1 MNNNRVGY
9 LKHDGVMISEVNA
22 IVSNTPEGIF
32 VDATYG
38 YGSHFNYLKQ
48 NNNHLEFIG
57 LDRDIEA
64 VHNSSDEISHINF
77 SKITDLLSSKNIL
90 NISGVFYDF
99 GVSSHQ
105 IDNSYRGFSY
115 LNSGPLD
122 MRMNQDDK
130 ITADEVLNQFDEE
143 DIANI
148 LYKYSGEKNSR
159 KIAKAIYN
167 SRPLKST
174 EDFLKVLKNVLG
186 KQNPKYINQTIK
198 RCFQA
203 IRIYINN
210 ELEEITLSINK
221 IKNFIK
227 PGGVIVCLTY
237 HSLEDKIVKD
247 IFNNLTVRCVCN
259 PRIPICNCDNIQEY
273 KFGNNKKLYPSDDEI
288 NNNSRSTSATL
299 RYVVKIWNLEI
310 VCC

>member
-9 LKHDGVMISEVNA
+9 LKHDGVMISEVNS
-22 IVSNTPEGIF
+22 IVSNTPAGIF

-57 LDRDIEA
+57 IDRDIEA
-64 VHNSSDEISHINF
+64 VNNSSDEISHINF

-105 IDNSYRGFSY
+105 IDNSNRGFSY

-130 ITADEVLNQFDEE
+130 ITADEVLNQFEVE

-174 EDFLKVLKNVLG
+174 EEFSKVLKNVLG

-210 ELEEITLSINK
+210 ELEEITLSISK

-247 IFNNLTVRCVCN
+247 IFNDLTVRCVCN
-259 PRIPICNCDNIQEY
+259 PRIPICNCDNIQEFR
-273 KFGNNKKLYPSDDEI
+273 FGNNKKLYPSDDEI
-288 NNNSRSTSATL
+288 KNNSRSTSATL
-299 RYVVKIWNLEI
+299 RYVVKI
-310 VCC
+310 

>member
-1 MNNNRVGY
+1 
-9 LKHDGVMISEVNA
+9 
-22 IVSNTPEGIF
+22 
-32 VDATYG
+32 
-38 YGSHFNYLKQ
+38 
-48 NNNHLEFIG
+48 
-57 LDRDIEA
+57 
-64 VHNSSDEISHINF
+64 
-77 SKITDLLSSKNIL
+77 
-90 NISGVFYDF
+90 
-99 GVSSHQ
+99 
-105 IDNSYRGFSY
+105 
-115 LNSGPLD
+115 

-130 ITADEVLNQFDEE
+130 ITADEVLNQFEVE

-174 EDFLKVLKNVLG
+174 EELSKVLKNVLG

-210 ELEEITLSINK
+210 ELEEITLSISK

-247 IFNNLTVRCVCN
+247 IFNDITVRCVCN
-259 PRIPICNCDNIQEY
+259 PRIPICNCDNIQEFR
-273 KFGNNKKLYPSDDEI
+273 FGNNKKLYPSDDEI
-288 NNNSRSTSATL
+288 KNNSRSTSATL
-299 RYVVKIWNLEI
+299 RYVVKI
-310 VCC
+310 

>member
-9 LKHDGVMISEVNA
+9 LKHDGVMISEVNS
-22 IVSNTPEGIF
+22 IVSNTPAGIF

-57 LDRDIEA
+57 IDRDIEA

-105 IDNSYRGFSY
+105 IDNSDRGFSY

-130 ITADEVLNQFDEE
+130 ITADEVLNQFEVE

-174 EDFLKVLKNVLG
+174 EELSKVLKNVLG

-210 ELEEITLSINK
+210 ELEEITLSISK

-247 IFNNLTVRCVCN
+247 IFNDLTVRCVCN
-259 PRIPICNCDNIQEY
+259 PRIPICNCDNIQEFR
-273 KFGNNKKLYPSDDEI
+273 FGNNKKLYPSDDEI

-299 RYVVKIWNLEI
+299 RYVVKI
-310 VCC
+310 

>member
-9 LKHDGVMISEVNA
+9 LKHDGVMISEVNS
-22 IVSNTPEGIF
+22 IVSNTPAGIF

-57 LDRDIEA
+57 IDRDIEA

-105 IDNSYRGFSY
+105 IDNSDRGFSY

-130 ITADEVLNQFDEE
+130 ITADEVLNQFEEE

-174 EDFLKVLKNVLG
+174 EELSKVLKNVLG

-203 IRIYINN
+203 IRIYVNN
-210 ELEEITLSINK
+210 EIEEITLSLNK

-247 IFNNLTVRCVCN
+247 IFNDITVRCVCN
-259 PRIPICNCDNIQEY
+259 PRIPICNCDNIQEFR
-273 KFGNNKKLYPSDDEI
+273 FGNNKKLYPSDDEI
-288 NNNSRSTSATL
+288 KNNSRSTSATL
-299 RYVVKIWNLEI
+299 RYVVKI
-310 VCC
+310 

>member
-9 LKHDGVMISEVNA
+9 LKHDGVMISEVNS
-22 IVSNTPEGIF
+22 IVSNTPAGIF

-57 LDRDIEA
+57 IDRDIEA

-105 IDNSYRGFSY
+105 IDNSDRGFSY

-130 ITADEVLNQFDEE
+130 ITADDVLNQFEEE

-174 EDFLKVLKNVLG
+174 EELSKVLKNVLG

-210 ELEEITLSINK
+210 ELEEITLSISK

-247 IFNNLTVRCVCN
+247 IFNDITVRCVCN
-259 PRIPICNCDNIQEY
+259 PRIPICNCDNIQEFR
-273 KFGNNKKLYPSDDEI
+273 FGNNKKLYPSDDEI
-288 NNNSRSTSATL
+288 KNNSRSTSATL
-299 RYVVKIWNLEI
+299 RYVVKI
-310 VCC
+310 

>member
-9 LKHDGVMISEVNA
+9 LKHDGVMISEVNS
-22 IVSNTPEGIF
+22 IVSNTPAGIF

-57 LDRDIEA
+57 IDRDIEA

-77 SKITDLLSSKNIL
+77 SKITDLLTSKNIL

-105 IDNSYRGFSY
+105 IDNSDRGFSY

-130 ITADEVLNQFDEE
+130 ITADEVLNQFEVE

-174 EDFLKVLKNVLG
+174 EELSKVLKNVLG

-210 ELEEITLSINK
+210 ELEEITLSISK

-247 IFNNLTVRCVCN
+247 IFNDITVRCVCN
-259 PRIPICNCDNIQEY
+259 PRIPICNCDNIQEFR
-273 KFGNNKKLYPSDDEI
+273 FGNNKKLYPSDDEI
-288 NNNSRSTSATL
+288 KNNSRSTSATL
-299 RYVVKIWNLEI
+299 RYVVKI
-310 VCC
+310 

>member
-9 LKHDGVMISEVNA
+9 LKHDGVMISEVNS
-22 IVSNTPEGIF
+22 IVSNTPAGIF

-57 LDRDIEA
+57 IDRDIEA

-105 IDNSYRGFSY
+105 IDNSNRGFSY

-130 ITADEVLNQFDEE
+130 ITADEVLNQFEEE

-174 EDFLKVLKNVLG
+174 EELSKVLKNVLG

-210 ELEEITLSINK
+210 ELEEITLSISK

-247 IFNNLTVRCVCN
+247 IFNDITVRCVCN
-259 PRIPICNCDNIQEY
+259 PRIPICNCDNIQEFR
-273 KFGNNKKLYPSDDEI
+273 FGNNKKLYPSDDEI
-288 NNNSRSTSATL
+288 KNNSRSTSATL
-299 RYVVKIWNLEI
+299 RYVVKI
-310 VCC
+310 

>member
-9 LKHDGVMISEVNA
+9 LKHDGVMISEVNS
-22 IVSNTPEGIF
+22 IVSNTPAGIF

-57 LDRDIEA
+57 IDRDIEA

-105 IDNSYRGFSY
+105 IDNSDRGFSY

-130 ITADEVLNQFDEE
+130 ITADEVLNQFEVE

-174 EDFLKVLKNVLG
+174 EEFSKVLKNVLG

-210 ELEEITLSINK
+210 ELEEITLSISK

-247 IFNNLTVRCVCN
+247 IFNDITVRCVCN
-259 PRIPICNCDNIQEY
+259 PRIPICNCDNIQEFR
-273 KFGNNKKLYPSDDEI
+273 FGNNKKLYPSDDEI
-288 NNNSRSTSATL
+288 KNNSRSTSATL

-310 VCC
+310 LCC

>member
-9 LKHDGVMISEVNA
+9 LKHDGVMISEVNE
-22 IVSNTPEGIF
+22 IVSNSPAGIF
-32 VDATYG
+32 IDATYG

-48 NNNHLEFIG
+48 KNGHLEFIG
-57 LDRDIEA
+57 IDRDLEA
-64 VHNSSDEISHINF
+64 VKNSSDEVLNIKF
-77 SKITDLLSSKNIL
+77 SNITDVLSIKNIFD
-90 NISGVFYDF
+90 ISGVFYDF
-99 GVSSHQ
+99 GISSHQ
-105 IDNSYRGFSY
+105 IDNPDRGFSY
-115 LNSGPLD
+115 LNPGPLD

-130 ITADEVLNQFDEE
+130 ITADEVLNQFEEE

-159 KIAKAIYN
+159 KIAKAISN

-174 EDFLKVLKNVLG
+174 EDFSKVLKDVLG

-203 IRIYINN
+203 IRIYVNN

-237 HSLEDKIVKD
+237 HSLEDK
-247 IFNNLTVRCVCN
+247 
-259 PRIPICNCDNIQEY
+259 
-273 KFGNNKKLYPSDDEI
+273 
-288 NNNSRSTSATL
+288 
-299 RYVVKIWNLEI
+299 
-310 VCC
+310 

>member
-9 LKHDGVMISEVNA
+9 LKHDGVMISEVNS
-22 IVSNTPEGIF
+22 IVSNTPAGIF

-57 LDRDIEA
+57 IDRDIEA

-77 SKITDLLSSKNIL
+77 SKITDLLSSNNIL

-105 IDNSYRGFSY
+105 IDNSDRGFSY

-130 ITADEVLNQFDEE
+130 ITADEVLNQFEVE

-174 EDFLKVLKNVLG
+174 EEFSKVLKNVLG

-210 ELEEITLSINK
+210 ELEEITLSISK

-247 IFNNLTVRCVCN
+247 IFNELTVRCVCN
-259 PRIPICNCDNIQEY
+259 PRIPICNCDNIQEFR
-273 KFGNNKKLYPSDDEI
+273 FGNNKKLYPSDDEI
-288 NNNSRSTSATL
+288 KNNSRSSSATL
-299 RYVVKIWNLEI
+299 RYVVKI
-310 VCC
+310 

>member
-9 LKHDGVMISEVNA
+9 LKHDGVMISEVNS
-22 IVSNTPEGIF
+22 IVSNTPAGIF

-57 LDRDIEA
+57 IDRDIEA
-64 VHNSSDEISHINF
+64 VHNSSDKISHINF

-105 IDNSYRGFSY
+105 IDNSDRGFSY

-130 ITADEVLNQFDEE
+130 ITADEVLNQFEVE

-174 EDFLKVLKNVLG
+174 EELSKVLKNVLG

-210 ELEEITLSINK
+210 ELEEITLSISK

-247 IFNNLTVRCVCN
+247 IFNDITVRCVCN
-259 PRIPICNCDNIQEY
+259 PRIPICNCDNIQEFR
-273 KFGNNKKLYPSDDEI
+273 FGNNKKLYPSDDEI
-288 NNNSRSTSATL
+288 KNNSRSTSATL
-299 RYVVKIWNLEI
+299 RYVVKI
-310 VCC
+310 

>member
-9 LKHDGVMISEVNA
+9 LKHDGVMISEVNS
-22 IVSNTPEGIF
+22 IVSNTPAGIF

-57 LDRDIEA
+57 IDRDIEA
-64 VHNSSDEISHINF
+64 VHNSSDEISHMNF

-105 IDNSYRGFSY
+105 IDNSDRGFSY

-130 ITADEVLNQFDEE
+130 ITADEVLNQFEVE

-174 EDFLKVLKNVLG
+174 EELSKVLKNVLG

-210 ELEEITLSINK
+210 ELEEITLSISK

-247 IFNNLTVRCVCN
+247 IFNDITVRCVCN
-259 PRIPICNCDNIQEY
+259 PRIPICNCDNIQEFR
-273 KFGNNKKLYPSDDEI
+273 FGNNKKLYPSDDEI
-288 NNNSRSTSATL
+288 KNNSRSTSATL
-299 RYVVKIWNLEI
+299 RYVVKI
-310 VCC
+310 

>member
-9 LKHDGVMISEVNA
+9 LKHDGVMISEVNS
-22 IVSNTPEGIF
+22 IVSNTPAGIF

-57 LDRDIEA
+57 IDRDIEA

-105 IDNSYRGFSY
+105 IDNSDRGFSY

-130 ITADEVLNQFDEE
+130 ITADEVLNQFEVE

-174 EDFLKVLKNVLG
+174 EDLSKVLKNVLG

-210 ELEEITLSINK
+210 ELEEITLSISK

-247 IFNNLTVRCVCN
+247 IFNDLTVRCVCN
-259 PRIPICNCDNIQEY
+259 PRIPICNCDNIQEFR
-273 KFGNNKKLYPSDDEI
+273 FGNNKKLYPSDDEI
-288 NNNSRSTSATL
+288 KNNSRPTSATL
-299 RYVVKIWNLEI
+299 RYVVKI
-310 VCC
+310 

>member
-9 LKHDGVMISEVNA
+9 LKHDGVMISEVNE
-22 IVSNTPEGIF
+22 IVSNSPAGIF

-57 LDRDIEA
+57 IDRDIEA

-105 IDNSYRGFSY
+105 IDNSDRGFSY

-130 ITADEVLNQFDEE
+130 ITADEVLNQFEVE

-148 LYKYSGEKNSR
+148 LYQYSGEKNSR
-159 KIAKAIYN
+159 KIAKAIAN
-167 SRPLKST
+167 SRPLKTT
-174 EDFLKVLKNVLG
+174 EDFSKVLKYVLG

-203 IRIYINN
+203 IRIYVNN

-247 IFNNLTVRCVCN
+247 IFNDLTVTCVCN
-259 PRIPICNCDNIQEY
+259 PRIPICNCDTIQKF
-273 KFGNNKKLYPSDDEI
+273 KFGKNKKLFPSDDEI
-288 NNNSRSTSATL
+288 NKNSRSASATL
-299 RYVVKIWNLEI
+299 RYVVKI
-310 VCC
+310 

>member
-9 LKHDGVMISEVNA
+9 LKHDGVMISEVNS
-22 IVSNTPEGIF
+22 IVSNTPAGIF

-57 LDRDIEA
+57 IDRDIEA

-105 IDNSYRGFSY
+105 IDNSDRGFSY

-130 ITADEVLNQFDEE
+130 ITADEVLNQFEVE

-174 EDFLKVLKNVLG
+174 EELTNVLKNVLG

-210 ELEEITLSINK
+210 ELEEITLSISK

-247 IFNNLTVRCVCN
+247 IFNDITVRCVCN
-259 PRIPICNCDNIQEY
+259 PRIPICNCDNIQEFR
-273 KFGNNKKLYPSDDEI
+273 FGNNKKLYPSDDEI
-288 NNNSRSTSATL
+288 KNNSRSTSATL
-299 RYVVKIWNLEI
+299 RYVVKI
-310 VCC
+310 

>member
-9 LKHDGVMISEVNA
+9 LKHDGVMISEVNS
-22 IVSNTPEGIF
+22 IVSNTPAGIF

-57 LDRDIEA
+57 IDRDIEA

-105 IDNSYRGFSY
+105 IDNSDRGFSY

-130 ITADEVLNQFDEE
+130 ITADEVLNQFEEE

-159 KIAKAIYN
+159 KIAKAITN

-174 EDFLKVLKNVLG
+174 EDFSKVLKNVLG

-210 ELEEITLSINK
+210 ELEEITLSISK

-247 IFNNLTVRCVCN
+247 IFNDITVRCVCN
-259 PRIPICNCDNIQEY
+259 PRIPICNCDNIQEFR
-273 KFGNNKKLYPSDDEI
+273 FGNNKKLYPSDDEI
-288 NNNSRSTSATL
+288 KNNSRSTSATL
-299 RYVVKIWNLEI
+299 RYVVKI
-310 VCC
+310 

>member
-9 LKHDGVMISEVNA
+9 LKHDGVMISEVNE
-22 IVSNTPEGIF
+22 IVSNSPAGIF

-48 NNNHLEFIG
+48 NNGHLEIIG
-57 LDRDIEA
+57 IDRDLEA
-64 VHNSSDEISHINF
+64 VKNSSDEVLNIKF
-77 SKITDLLSSKNIL
+77 SNITDVLSIKNIL
-90 NISGVFYDF
+90 DISGVFYDF
-99 GVSSHQ
+99 GISSHQ
-105 IDNSYRGFSY
+105 IDNPDRGFSY
-115 LNSGPLD
+115 LNPGPLD

-130 ITADEVLNQFDEE
+130 ITADEVLNQFEEE

-159 KIAKAIYN
+159 KIAKAISN

-174 EDFLKVLKNVLG
+174 EDFSKVLKDVLG

-203 IRIYINN
+203 IRIYVNN
-210 ELEEITLSINK
+210 ELDEITLSINK

-247 IFNNLTVRCVCN
+247 IFNDLTVTCVCD
-259 PRIPICNCDNIQEY
+259 PRIPICNCDTTQNF
-273 KFGNNKKLYPSDDEI
+273 KFGKNKKLFPSDVEI
-288 NNNSRSTSATL
+288 NKNSRSASATL
-299 RYVVKIWNLEI
+299 RYVVKI
-310 VCC
+310 

>member
-9 LKHDGVMISEVNA
+9 LKHDGVMISEVNS
-22 IVSNTPEGIF
+22 IVSNTPAGIF

-57 LDRDIEA
+57 IDRDIEA

-77 SKITDLLSSKNIL
+77 SKITDLLSSNNIL

-105 IDNSYRGFSY
+105 IDNSDRGFSY

-130 ITADEVLNQFDEE
+130 ITADEVLNQFEVE

-159 KIAKAIYN
+159 KIAKAISS

-174 EDFLKVLKNVLG
+174 EDFSKVLKNVLG

-210 ELEEITLSINK
+210 ELEEITLSISK

-247 IFNNLTVRCVCN
+247 IFNELTVRCVCN
-259 PRIPICNCDNIQEY
+259 PRIPICNCDNIQEFR
-273 KFGNNKKLYPSDDEI
+273 FGNNKKLYPSDDEI
-288 NNNSRSTSATL
+288 KNNSRSTSATL
-299 RYVVKIWNLEI
+299 RYVVKI
-310 VCC
+310 

>member
-9 LKHDGVMISEVNA
+9 LKHDGVMISEVNS
-22 IVSNTPEGIF
+22 IVSNTPAGIF

-57 LDRDIEA
+57 IDRDIEA
-64 VHNSSDEISHINF
+64 VNNSSDEISHINF

-105 IDNSYRGFSY
+105 IDNSNRGFSY

-130 ITADEVLNQFDEE
+130 ITADEVLNQFEVE

-174 EDFLKVLKNVLG
+174 EELSKVLKNVLG

-247 IFNNLTVRCVCN
+247 IFNDLTVRCVCN
-259 PRIPICNCDNIQEY
+259 PRIPICNCDNIQEFR
-273 KFGNNKKLYPSDDEI
+273 FGDNKKLYPSDDEI
-288 NNNSRSTSATL
+288 KNNSRSTSATL
-299 RYVVKIWNLEI
+299 RYVVKI
-310 VCC
+310 

>member
-1 MNNNRVGY
+1 MNNNRGGY
-9 LKHDGVMISEVNA
+9 LKHDGVMISEVNS
-22 IVSNTPEGIF
+22 IVSNTPAGIF

-57 LDRDIEA
+57 IDRDIEA

-105 IDNSYRGFSY
+105 IDNSDRGFSY

-130 ITADEVLNQFDEE
+130 ITADEVLNQFEVE

-174 EDFLKVLKNVLG
+174 EELSKVLKNVLG

-210 ELEEITLSINK
+210 ELEEITLSISK

-247 IFNNLTVRCVCN
+247 IFNDLTVRCVCN
-259 PRIPICNCDNIQEY
+259 PRIPICNCDNIQEFR
-273 KFGNNKKLYPSDDEI
+273 FGNNKKLYPSDDEI
-288 NNNSRSTSATL
+288 KNNSRSTSATL
-299 RYVVKIWNLEI
+299 RYVVKI
-310 VCC
+310 

>member
-9 LKHDGVMISEVNA
+9 LKHDGVMISEVNS
-22 IVSNTPEGIF
+22 IVSNTPAGIF

-57 LDRDIEA
+57 IDRDIEA

-105 IDNSYRGFSY
+105 IDNSDRGFSY

-130 ITADEVLNQFDEE
+130 ITADEVLNQFEVE

-174 EDFLKVLKNVLG
+174 EELSKVLKNVLG

-210 ELEEITLSINK
+210 ELEEITLSISK

-247 IFNNLTVRCVCN
+247 IFNDITVRCVCN
-259 PRIPICNCDNIQEY
+259 PRIPICNCDTIQKF
-273 KFGNNKKLYPSDDEI
+273 KFGKNKKLFPSDDEI
-288 NNNSRSTSATL
+288 NKNSRSASATL
-299 RYVVKIWNLEI
+299 RYVVKI
-310 VCC
+310 

>member
-9 LKHDGVMISEVNA
+9 LKHDGVMISEVNS
-22 IVSNTPEGIF
+22 IVSNTPAGIF

-57 LDRDIEA
+57 IDRDIEA

-105 IDNSYRGFSY
+105 IDNSDRGFSY

-130 ITADEVLNQFDEE
+130 ITADEVLNQFEEE

-174 EDFLKVLKNVLG
+174 EELSKVLKNVIG
-186 KQNPKYINQTIK
+186 KQTPKYINQTIK
-198 RCFQA
+198 RWFQS
-203 IRIYINN
+203 IIIYINN
-210 ELEEITLSINK
+210 ELEEITLSISK

-247 IFNNLTVRCVCN
+247 IFNDITVRCVCN
-259 PRIPICNCDNIQEY
+259 PRIPICNCENIQEFR
-273 KFGNNKKLYPSDDEI
+273 FGNNKKLYPSDDEI
-288 NNNSRSTSATL
+288 KNNSRSTSATL
-299 RYVVKIWNLEI
+299 RYVVKI
-310 VCC
+310 

>member
-9 LKHDGVMISEVNA
+9 LKHDGVMISEVNS
-22 IVSNTPEGIF
+22 IVSNTPAGIF

-57 LDRDIEA
+57 IDRDIEA

-105 IDNSYRGFSY
+105 IDNSDRGFSY

-130 ITADEVLNQFDEE
+130 ITADEVLNQFEVE

-174 EDFLKVLKNVLG
+174 EEFSKVLFALLWCSTKYLVGLG
-186 KQNPKYINQTIK
+186 IIILYNYS
-198 RCFQA
+198 F
-203 IRIYINN
+203 
-210 ELEEITLSINK
+210 LFSLFLS
-221 IKNFIK
+221 FF
-227 PGGVIVCLTY
+227 
-237 HSLEDKIVKD
+237 S
-247 IFNNLTVRCVCN
+247 
-259 PRIPICNCDNIQEY
+259 
-273 KFGNNKKLYPSDDEI
+273 
-288 NNNSRSTSATL
+288 
-299 RYVVKIWNLEI
+299 
-310 VCC
+310 

>member
-1 MNNNRVGY
+1 MNNNRAGY
-9 LKHDGVMISEVNA
+9 LKHDGVMISEVNE
-22 IVSNTPEGIF
+22 IVSNSPAGIF

-57 LDRDIEA
+57 IDRDIEA
-64 VHNSSDEISHINF
+64 VNNSSDEISHINF

-105 IDNSYRGFSY
+105 IDNPDRGFSY

-122 MRMNQDDK
+122 MRMNHDDK
-130 ITADEVLNQFDEE
+130 ITADEVLNQFEEE

-174 EDFLKVLKNVLG
+174 EELSKVLKNVLG

-247 IFNNLTVRCVCN
+247 IFNDLTVRCVCN
-259 PRIPICNCDNIQEY
+259 PRIPICICDNIQEY
-273 KFGNNKKLYPSDDEI
+273 RFGNNKKLYPSDDEI
-288 NNNSRSTSATL
+288 NINSRSTSATL
-299 RYVVKIWNLEI
+299 RLSLIHI
-310 VCC
+310 

>member
-9 LKHDGVMISEVNA
+9 LKHDGVMISEVNS
-22 IVSNTPEGIF
+22 IVSNTPAGIF

-57 LDRDIEA
+57 IDRDIEA

-105 IDNSYRGFSY
+105 IDNSDRGFSY

-130 ITADEVLNQFDEE
+130 ITADEVLNQFEEE

-174 EDFLKVLKNVLG
+174 EELSKVLKNVLG

-210 ELEEITLSINK
+210 ELEEITLSISK

-247 IFNNLTVRCVCN
+247 IFNDITVRCVCN
-259 PRIPICNCDNIQEY
+259 PRIPICNCDNIQEFR
-273 KFGNNKKLYPSDDEI
+273 FGNNKKLYPSDDEI
-288 NNNSRSTSATL
+288 KNNSRSTSATL
-299 RYVVKIWNLEI
+299 RYVVKI
-310 VCC
+310 

>member
-9 LKHDGVMISEVNA
+9 LKHDGVMISEVNS
-22 IVSNTPEGIF
+22 IVSNTPAGIF

-57 LDRDIEA
+57 IDRDIEA
-64 VHNSSDEISHINF
+64 VHNSSDQISHINF
-77 SKITDLLSSKNIL
+77 SKITDLLSSKHIL

-105 IDNSYRGFSY
+105 IDNSDRGFSY

-130 ITADEVLNQFDEE
+130 ITADEVLNQFEEE

-174 EDFLKVLKNVLG
+174 EEFSKVLKNVLG

-203 IRIYINN
+203 IRIFINN
-210 ELEEITLSINK
+210 ELEEITLSISK

-247 IFNNLTVRCVCN
+247 IFNDLTVRCVCN
-259 PRIPICNCDNIQEY
+259 PRIPICNCDNIQEFR
-273 KFGNNKKLYPSDDEI
+273 FGNNKKLYPSDDEI
-288 NNNSRSTSATL
+288 NNISRSTSATL
-299 RYVVKIWNLEI
+299 RYVVKI
-310 VCC
+310 

>member
-9 LKHDGVMISEVNA
+9 LKHDGVMISEVNS
-22 IVSNTPEGIF
+22 IVSNTPAGIF

-57 LDRDIEA
+57 IDRDIEA
-64 VHNSSDEISHINF
+64 VHNSSDQISHINF
-77 SKITDLLSSKNIL
+77 SKITDLLSSKHIL

-105 IDNSYRGFSY
+105 IDNSDRGFSY

-130 ITADEVLNQFDEE
+130 ITADEVLNQFEEE

-174 EDFLKVLKNVLG
+174 EEFSKVLKNVLG

-203 IRIYINN
+203 IRIFINN
-210 ELEEITLSINK
+210 ELEEITLSISK

-247 IFNNLTVRCVCN
+247 IFNDLTVRCVCN
-259 PRIPICNCDNIQEY
+259 PRIPICNCDNIQEFR
-273 KFGNNKKLYPSDDEI
+273 FGNNKKLYPSDDEI

-299 RYVVKIWNLEI
+299 RYVVKI
-310 VCC
+310 

>member
-9 LKHDGVMISEVNA
+9 LKHDGVMISEVNS
-22 IVSNTPEGIF
+22 IVSNTPAGIF

-57 LDRDIEA
+57 IDRDIEA

-105 IDNSYRGFSY
+105 IDNSDRGFSY

-130 ITADEVLNQFDEE
+130 VTADEVLNQFEVE

-174 EDFLKVLKNVLG
+174 EELSKVLKNVLG

-247 IFNNLTVRCVCN
+247 IFNDITVRCVCN
-259 PRIPICNCDNIQEY
+259 PRIPICNCDNIQEFR
-273 KFGNNKKLYPSDDEI
+273 FGNNKKLYPSDDEI
-288 NNNSRSTSATL
+288 KNNSRSTSATL
-299 RYVVKIWNLEI
+299 RYVVKI
-310 VCC
+310 

>member
-9 LKHDGVMISEVNA
+9 LKHDGVMISEVNS
-22 IVSNTPEGIF
+22 IVSNTPAGIF

-38 YGSHFNYLKQ
+38 YGSHFNYLKK

-57 LDRDIEA
+57 IDRDIEA

-105 IDNSYRGFSY
+105 IDNSDRGFSY

-130 ITADEVLNQFDEE
+130 ITADEVLNQFEVE

-174 EDFLKVLKNVLG
+174 EELSKVLKNVLG

-210 ELEEITLSINK
+210 ELEEITLSISK

-247 IFNNLTVRCVCN
+247 IFNDITVRCVCN
-259 PRIPICNCDNIQEY
+259 PRIPICNCDNIQEFR
-273 KFGNNKKLYPSDDEI
+273 FGNNKKLYPSDDEI
-288 NNNSRSTSATL
+288 KNNSRSTSATL
-299 RYVVKIWNLEI
+299 RYVVKI
-310 VCC
+310 

>member
-9 LKHDGVMISEVNA
+9 LKHDGVMISEVNS
-22 IVSNTPEGIF
+22 IVSNTPAGIF

-57 LDRDIEA
+57 IDRDIEA
-64 VHNSSDEISHINF
+64 VNNSSDEISHINF
-77 SKITDLLSSKNIL
+77 SKITDLLSPKNIL

-105 IDNSYRGFSY
+105 IDNSDRGFSY

-130 ITADEVLNQFDEE
+130 ITADEVLNQFEVE

-174 EDFLKVLKNVLG
+174 EELSKVLKNVLG

-210 ELEEITLSINK
+210 ELEEITLSISK

-247 IFNNLTVRCVCN
+247 IFNDITLRCVCN
-259 PRIPICNCDNIQEY
+259 PRIPICNCDNIQEFR
-273 KFGNNKKLYPSDDEI
+273 FGNNKKLYPSDDEI
-288 NNNSRSTSATL
+288 KNNSRSTSATL
-299 RYVVKIWNLEI
+299 RYVVKI
-310 VCC
+310 

>member
-9 LKHDGVMISEVNA
+9 LKHDGVMISEVNE
-22 IVSNTPEGIF
+22 IVSNSPAGIF

-48 NNNHLEFIG
+48 KNAHLEFIG
-57 LDRDIEA
+57 IDRDLEA
-64 VHNSSDEISHINF
+64 VKNSSDEVINIKF
-77 SKITDLLSSKNIL
+77 SNITDVLSIKNIFD
-90 NISGVFYDF
+90 ISGVFYDF
-99 GVSSHQ
+99 GISSHQ
-105 IDNSYRGFSY
+105 IDNPDRGFSY
-115 LNSGPLD
+115 LNPGPLD

-130 ITADEVLNQFDEE
+130 ITADEVLNQFEEE

-159 KIAKAIYN
+159 KIAKAISS
-167 SRPLKST
+167 SRPLRST
-174 EDFLKVLKNVLG
+174 EDFSKVLKNVLG

-203 IRIYINN
+203 IRIYVNN

-247 IFNNLTVRCVCN
+247 IFNDLTVTCVCD
-259 PRIPICNCDNIQEY
+259 PRIPICNCDTTQNF
-273 KFGNNKKLYPSDDEI
+273 KFGKNKKLFPSDVEI
-288 NNNSRSTSATL
+288 NKNSRSASATL
-299 RYVVKIWNLEI
+299 RYVVKI
-310 VCC
+310 

>member
-9 LKHDGVMISEVNA
+9 LKHDGVMISEVNS
-22 IVSNTPEGIF
+22 IVSNTPAGIF

-57 LDRDIEA
+57 IDRDIEA

-105 IDNSYRGFSY
+105 IDNSDRGFSY

-130 ITADEVLNQFDEE
+130 ITADEVLNQFEVE

-174 EDFLKVLKNVLG
+174 EELSKVLKNVLG

-203 IRIYINN
+203 IRIYVNN

-221 IKNFIK
+221 IKNFII

-247 IFNNLTVRCVCN
+247 IFNDITVRCVCN
-259 PRIPICNCDNIQEY
+259 PRIPICNCDNIQEFR
-273 KFGNNKKLYPSDDEI
+273 FGNNKKLYPSDDEI
-288 NNNSRSTSATL
+288 KNNSRSTSATL
-299 RYVVKIWNLEI
+299 RYVVKI
-310 VCC
+310 

>member
-9 LKHDGVMISEVNA
+9 LKHDGVMISEVNS
-22 IVSNTPEGIF
+22 IVSNTPAGIF

-57 LDRDIEA
+57 IDRDIEA

-105 IDNSYRGFSY
+105 IDNSDRGFSY

-130 ITADEVLNQFDEE
+130 ITADEVLNQFEEE

-174 EDFLKVLKNVLG
+174 EELSKVLKNVLG

-203 IRIYINN
+203 IRIFVNN
-210 ELEEITLSINK
+210 ELEEITLSISK

-247 IFNNLTVRCVCN
+247 IFNDITVRCVCN
-259 PRIPICNCDNIQEY
+259 PRIPICNCDNIQEFR
-273 KFGNNKKLYPSDDEI
+273 FGNNKKLYPSDDEI
-288 NNNSRSTSATL
+288 KNNSRSTSATL
-299 RYVVKIWNLEI
+299 RYVVKI
-310 VCC
+310 

>member
-9 LKHDGVMISEVNA
+9 LKHDGVMISEVNS
-22 IVSNTPEGIF
+22 IVSNTPAGIF

-57 LDRDIEA
+57 IDRDIEA

-77 SKITDLLSSKNIL
+77 SKITDLLSSKSIL

-105 IDNSYRGFSY
+105 NDNSDRGFSY

-130 ITADEVLNQFDEE
+130 ITADEVLNQFEVE

-174 EDFLKVLKNVLG
+174 EELSKVLKNVLG

-210 ELEEITLSINK
+210 ELEEITLSISK

-247 IFNNLTVRCVCN
+247 IFNDLTVRCVCN
-259 PRIPICNCDNIQEY
+259 PRIPICNCDNIQEFR
-273 KFGNNKKLYPSDDEI
+273 FGNNKKLYPSDDEI
-288 NNNSRSTSATL
+288 KNNSRSTSATL
-299 RYVVKIWNLEI
+299 RYVVKI
-310 VCC
+310 

>member
-105 IDNSYRGFSY
+105 IDNPERGFSY
-115 LNSGPLD
+115 LNAGPLD

-299 RYVVKIWNLEI
+299 RYVVKI
-310 VCC
+310 

>member
-9 LKHDGVMISEVNA
+9 LKHDGVMISEVNS
-22 IVSNTPEGIF
+22 IVSNTPAGIF

-57 LDRDIEA
+57 IDRDIEA

-105 IDNSYRGFSY
+105 IDNSDRGFSY

-130 ITADEVLNQFDEE
+130 ITADEVLNQFEVE

-174 EDFLKVLKNVLG
+174 EELSKVLKNVLG

-259 PRIPICNCDNIQEY
+259 PRIPICICDNIQEY
-273 KFGNNKKLYPSDDEI
+273 RFGNNKKLYPSDDEI
-288 NNNSRSTSATL
+288 NINSRSTSATL
-299 RYVVKIWNLEI
+299 RYVVKI
-310 VCC
+310 

>member
-9 LKHDGVMISEVNA
+9 LKHDGVMISEVNS
-22 IVSNTPEGIF
+22 IVSNTPAGIF

-57 LDRDIEA
+57 IDRDIEA

-105 IDNSYRGFSY
+105 IDNSDRGFSY

-122 MRMNQDDK
+122 MRMNQNDK
-130 ITADEVLNQFDEE
+130 ITADEVLNQFEVE

-174 EDFLKVLKNVLG
+174 EELSKVLKNVLG

-210 ELEEITLSINK
+210 ELEEITLSISK

-247 IFNNLTVRCVCN
+247 IFNDITVRCVCN
-259 PRIPICNCDNIQEY
+259 PRIPICNCDNIQEFR
-273 KFGNNKKLYPSDDEI
+273 FGNNKKLYPSDDEI
-288 NNNSRSTSATL
+288 KNNSRSTSATL
-299 RYVVKIWNLEI
+299 RYVVKI
-310 VCC
+310 